1 MRSSVMMN
9 RINVIIRPT
18 ISGFDFPCFN
28 QPQNAQKAIE
38 KTGFDAQDQDI
49 KNNKYRKRYRQK

>member
-1 MRSSVMMN
+1 MMN

-18 ISGFDFPCFN
+18 IGGLDFPCFN
-28 QPQNAQKAIE
+28 QPQNAQKTIA
-38 KTGFDAQDQDI
+38 KMGFDAQNQDI

>member
-18 ISGFDFPCFN
+18 IGGLDFPCFN
-28 QPQNAQKAIE
+28 QPQNAQKTIA
-38 KTGFDAQDQDI
+38 KMGFDAQNQDI